1 MAPFEC
7 PLCGG
12 SVEMRRSEPGTRA
25 YRNMERL
32 PVPSVELPVC
42 SQCGEEW
49 LDKEATE
56 RLHDALEGAYAKALH
71 KRAEWALDL
80 LQKAIPQRE
89 LERLLGLSV
98 GYLSKLRA
106 GKKTSASLT
115 AALLLLA
122 KDTSRIQ
129 ELRELFD
136 APGWVFCAKHY
147 KMPNEPSVETPSMQL
162 PVPTA
167 EFSVSA
173 IPVVAVEA
181 NDNTEELVVRLEAT
195 AA

>member
-1 MAPFEC
+1 
-7 PLCGG
+7 
-12 SVEMRRSEPGTRA
+12 
-25 YRNMERL
+25 
-32 PVPSVELPVC
+32 
-42 SQCGEEW
+42 
-49 LDKEATE
+49 
-56 RLHDALEGAYAKALH
+56 
-71 KRAEWALDL
+71 
-80 LQKAIPQRE
+80 
-89 LERLLGLSV
+89 SV

-181 NDNTEELVVRLEAT
+181 NDNAEELVVRLEAT